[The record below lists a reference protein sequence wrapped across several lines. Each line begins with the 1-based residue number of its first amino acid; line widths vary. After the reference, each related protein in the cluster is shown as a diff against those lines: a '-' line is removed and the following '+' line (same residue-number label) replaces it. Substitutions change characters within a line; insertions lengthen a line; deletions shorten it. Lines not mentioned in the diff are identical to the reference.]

1 MELRHLRYFL
11 AVAEHESFR
20 KAAQALRISH
30 PSLCAQI
37 IDLEQE
43 VGARLFERTNRHVF
57 LTVPGHT
64 FLTGARRTLK
74 CAIQTIEATQQASRG
89 HHGPLRIAN
98 VGLICPSLLAHLIRA
113 FRERYIK
120 VQISV
125 MQQNRLA
132 GIEAV
137 LEKGGL
143 CIGCLAP
150 ESKSRRIGTLKSWV
164 VATAPV
170 GVAIA
175 ATLGNNQ
182 NSPANLKDFANE
194 TFLILDPKYAPG
206 YLDWVR
212 SVFRQ
217 TRFDPAKMLTVDS
230 AESLFTLL
238 SARAGVALLS
248 PLHFEGQREGV
259 CFRKLTETITD
270 FPLSLMCDQKRASP
284 LVNNF
289 LEVVQEVL
297 SGANGTLI
305 VGDHNRALSAG
316 DERFASVSR
325 VAKDQPNRRA
335 KEYSAGKEVSV

>member
-11 AVAEHESFR
+11 AVAEHQSFR
-20 KAAQALRISH
+20 KASQALRISH

-64 FLTGARRTLK
+64 FLAGARRTLK
-74 CAIQTIEATQQASRG
+74 CAIQTVEKTQQASKG
-89 HHGPLRIAN
+89 HHDPLRIAN
-98 VGLICPSLLAHLIRA
+98 VGLICPSLLAQLIRA
-113 FRERYIK
+113 FRERYLT

-125 MQQNRLA
+125 LQQNKLA

-164 VATAPV
+164 VATGPV
-170 GVAIA
+170 GVAVA
-175 ATLGNNQ
+175 KTHGNNK
-182 NSPANLKDFANE
+182 NSPAKLKDFANE

-217 TRFDPAKMLTVDS
+217 TRFDPAKMLAVDS
-230 AESLFTLL
+230 AESFFTLL
-238 SARAGVALLS
+238 AAGAGIALLS
-248 PLHFEGQREGV
+248 PLHFEGRREGV
-259 CFRKLTETITD
+259 SFRKLTETIAD
-270 FPLSLMCDQKRASP
+270 FPLSLMWDQKRASP

-289 LEVVQEVL
+289 LEVAREVL
-297 SGANGTLI
+297 SNTNGTLI
-305 VGDHNRALSAG
+305 LEDHNRALSARV
-316 DERFASVSR
+316 ERFAGVSR
-325 VAKDQPNRRA
+325 VAKDQTSRRA
-335 KEYSAGKEVSV
+335 MEYPAVKEVFV